1 MYFLKIDSLEAKPFC
16 LKWKKRFN
24 FPELRQNHSKDCL
37 HWAITSKRNKL
48 ESSGWA
54 QIIAY
59 KKSFSDLM
67 YFLKI
72 ESQEA
77 KLFCLKGFKGH
88 YQPALLHHWVQGSS
102 AGRKSLSINIY
113 GWILASVHYELAKTL
128 QEGMILQFFGHSIM
142 STVCL
147 TVHYSKQPR
156 SNPDQMR
163 FLARSCLS
171 IVL

>member
-1 MYFLKIDSLEAKPFC
+1 MC
-16 LKWKKRFN
+16 
-24 FPELRQNHSKDCL
+24 QNHSKDCL
-37 HWAITSKRNKL
+37 HRAITFKWNKL

-72 ESQEA
+72 ESQGA

-102 AGRKSLSINIY
+102 AGRKSLSININ
-113 GWILASVHYELAKTL
+113 GWILTSVHHKLAKTP
-128 QEGMILQFFGHSIM
+128 QEGMILQFFGRSIM
-142 STVCL
+142 SL
-147 TVHYSKQPR
+147 TPMDVGQGTSETSWDVSSVGHKKASGTKW
-156 SNPDQMR
+156 
-163 FLARSCLS
+163 FH
-171 IVL
+171 

>member
-1 MYFLKIDSLEAKPFC
+1 
-16 LKWKKRFN
+16 
-24 FPELRQNHSKDCL
+24 
-37 HWAITSKRNKL
+37 
-48 ESSGWA
+48 
-54 QIIAY
+54 
-59 KKSFSDLM
+59 M

-113 GWILASVHYELAKTL
+113 GWILASVHYELSKTL

-142 STVCL
+142 SIVRPSNDWS
-147 TVHYSKQPR
+147 VHGYS
-156 SNPDQMR
+156 
-163 FLARSCLS
+163 FFA
-171 IVL
+171 